1 MSETLIYYLA
11 NTLMR
16 GGAMVLSLLA
26 VEFLLRRK
34 LVFAGGRTVYL
45 AALLLVLMPIGKIDL
60 PRGGGVPAPA
70 HSIEM
75 PDWNVEWTRKPEKAI
90 SPLPASPPAPASP
103 VAKMRPSAPAAGDAV
118 SPAVPHRN
126 WTLYDAL
133 VLLYFA
139 VVLLL
144 SAKQLQHYLIW
155 RNRIRRCIAITG
167 GRVYDMFLES
177 KRLTGLERF
186 PVMLL
191 DGGGLLPVAACFGT
205 LRHGAVLCPLREYG
219 GCTDSELRMI
229 LIHELEHLRRKD
241 NPVAFF
247 LTVLSNLFFLNPFVR
262 VLASRWAM
270 VAEFDCDGRVRATL
284 QLGRREMAQYA
295 GLLLSSQSGAPLY
308 APGRG
313 LGASAANLK
322 LRIQEFA
329 MKRTKLQSMW
339 YFTGICLLLALGCLL
354 IPELKAD
361 TREPIDP
368 FVAKNLPAATDELI
382 YFNGAALD
390 GTGAALLE
398 KGAAVASSLDW
409 RIWSVLSLM
418 SGSEKNKGSFYLAR
432 GPKFGL
438 FVLLKNGKD
447 SDEIIIPPGLANQGM
462 TVRKLSEGYFSLLST
477 GVELPAPGLPEALAR
492 KIAAAPNEVL
502 RSCRA
507 GNAPDLVS
515 IVNRNG
521 SYTLIAIQSEDAG
534 KQALTRESIVSKA
547 IFYSSKED
555 AAAMKALA
563 ETNLKFSAK
572 TLDGRNVCEIE
583 FPLNAKVLPLW
594 SDYIRKNREDR
605 EKEDEPKVIALSPA
619 NGATGVDPHLK
630 ELKVTFDRPMSP
642 TSWSFCQ
649 RSDIDFPEI
658 PGKPSYDE
666 SHTVITL
673 PVRLV
678 PGKTYNIF
686 LNSPPF
692 LGFRSAKGGVLQA
705 VHYTFTTA
713 E

>member
-16 GGAMVLSLLA
+16 GGVMVLSLLA
-26 VEFLLRRK
+26 VEFLLRHK

-60 PRGGGVPAPA
+60 PRGGGVVPASA
-70 HSIEM
+70 HSIEV
-75 PDWNVEWTRKPEKAI
+75 PDWNVEWNRKPEKTAPPLFVAPAVPAAKI
-90 SPLPASPPAPASP
+90 LPAAPVTVEPA
-103 VAKMRPSAPAAGDAV
+103 
-118 SPAVPHRN
+118 SPAVPSRS
-126 WTLYDAL
+126 WTLFDVL
-133 VLLYFA
+133 VILYFA

-144 SAKQLQHYLIW
+144 SAKQLRYYFIW

-167 GRVYDMFLES
+167 GRVYDVFLES
-177 KRLTGLERF
+177 KRLTGLERY

-247 LTVLSNLFFLNPFVR
+247 LMMLSNLFFLNPFVR
-262 VLASRWAM
+262 FLASRWAM
-270 VAEFDCDGRVRATL
+270 VAEFDCDGRVRTTL

-329 MKRTKLQSMW
+329 MKRTKLQSIW
-339 YFTGICLLLALGCLL
+339 YFTGICLLLVLGCFF

-361 TREPIDP
+361 TREPVDP
-368 FVAKNLPAATDELI
+368 FVVKNLPAETGELI

-390 GTGAALLE
+390 GTGTALLD
-398 KGAAVASSLDW
+398 KAAAVSSSLDW

-447 SDEIIIPPGLANQGM
+447 SDEMIIPPGLANQGM
-462 TVRKLSEGYFSLLST
+462 TIRKLSDGYFTLLST
-477 GVELPAPGLPEALAR
+477 GVELPKLGLPEALAQ
-492 KIAAAPNEVL
+492 KIAAAPGEVL
-502 RSCRA
+502 RRCRA
-507 GNAPDLVS
+507 GDAPDLVS

-521 SYTLIAIQSEDAG
+521 SYTLVAIQSEDAG
-534 KQALTRESIVSKA
+534 KKALTRESIVDKA
-547 IFYSSKED
+547 VFYSSKED

-563 ETNLKFSAK
+563 EENLKFSAK

-583 FPLNAKVLPLW
+583 FPLNEKVLPLW

-605 EKEDEPKVIALSPA
+605 EKENEPKVIALSPA
-619 NGATGVDPHLK
+619 NGATGVDPKLK
-630 ELKVTFDRPMSP
+630 EIKVTFDRPMSP

-658 PGKPSYDE
+658 PTPPSYDK

-678 PGKTYNIF
+678 PGKTYNIY

-692 LGFRSAKGGVLQA
+692 LGFRSAQGGVLQS